1 MRPLIEHGASHVLDS
16 LKLNSQIQLS
26 SKERKAIMK
35 KIRNNTYFGQ
45 PEAVI
50 LACLG
55 KFFEVL
61 QKRHKIWVY
70 LLSVKLRELDCKGI
84 SYGFRDF
91 LTTVLL
97 QLTPTDT
104 CGRRG

>member
-35 KIRNNTYFGQ
+35 KIRNNTYFGH

-61 QKRHKIWVY
+61 QKRHKMWVY
-70 LLSVKLRELDCKGI
+70 LSIVYEIKRAGLQRNILRI
-84 SYGFRDF
+84 
-91 LTTVLL
+91 
-97 QLTPTDT
+97 
-104 CGRRG
+104 